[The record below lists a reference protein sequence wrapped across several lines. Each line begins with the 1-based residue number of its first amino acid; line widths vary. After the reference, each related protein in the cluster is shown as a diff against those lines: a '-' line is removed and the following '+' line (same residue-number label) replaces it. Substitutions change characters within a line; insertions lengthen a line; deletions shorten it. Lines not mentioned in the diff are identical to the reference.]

1 MQVPAW
7 RRALHESPV
16 SNRESLTFMATST
29 KQDYYELLGVSRK
42 APQKEIRQAYR
53 KLARKYHPDLNPG
66 DKSAEEKFKQVQEAY
81 DVLSDAKKRQMY
93 DQFGFETPGA
103 GGVPEGVNPNEVQ
116 FDFGG
121 FDFGGG
127 GGGAGTSFRDLFSQ
141 FFRGGAP
148 AEAPSY
154 AEPGSSLEYQIEIS
168 FWEAVHGTVKK
179 LTIARLDT
187 CGECH
192 GTGTVGQPQTCTA
205 CGGTGQVTQTSGKM
219 RFNLTCTRC
228 GGTGRVR
235 NICRV
240 CGGEGRVRR
249 SDTIEVRIPAGVQTG
264 SRVRV
269 PGRGNAGTA
278 GAPPGDLYIITD
290 VQPHPFFVRHGDD
303 LYTVVPITVTEAALG
318 AKIEVPTVDGRSL
331 LRIPPGTNSGQ
342 KLRLREKGVPS
353 VRQPGHRGDQYVELQ
368 IIVPKPVDERVK
380 ELLREL
386 ERVAPLDPRKD
397 LFERAKA

>member
-1 MQVPAW
+1 
-7 RRALHESPV
+7 
-16 SNRESLTFMATST
+16 MATST
-29 KQDYYELLGVSRK
+29 KQDYYELLGVPRK

-81 DVLSDAKKRQMY
+81 EVLSDAKKRQMY
-93 DQFGFETPGA
+93 DQFGFETSGQ
-103 GGVPEGVNPNEVQ
+103 GGMPEGVDPRDVQ

-127 GGGAGTSFRDLFSQ
+127 GGGAGPSFRDLFGQ
-141 FFRGGAP
+141 FFRGGTT
-148 AEAPSY
+148 AEAPSR
-154 AEPGSSLEYQIEIS
+154 AESGSSLEYQIEIT
-168 FWEAVHGTVKK
+168 FWEAVRGTVKK

-187 CGECH
+187 CTECH
-192 GTGTVGQPQTCTA
+192 GAGAVGQPQACTT
-205 CGGTGQVTQTSGKM
+205 CGGSGQVTQTSGKM
-219 RFNLTCTRC
+219 RFNLTCARC

-269 PGRGNAGTA
+269 PGRGNAGAA

-290 VQPHPFFVRHGDD
+290 VLPHPFFDRRGDD
-303 LYTVVPITVTEAALG
+303 LYTFVPITVAEAALG
-318 AKIEVPTVDGRSL
+318 AKIEVPTMDGRSL
-331 LRIPPGTNSGQ
+331 LRVPPGTNSGQ
-342 KLRLREKGVPS
+342 KLRLRDKGVPS
-353 VRQPGHRGDQYVELQ
+353 LRRPGHRGDQYVELQ

-386 ERVAPLDPRKD
+386 ERVAPEHPRKD
-397 LFERAKA
+397 LFERAKS

>member
-1 MQVPAW
+1 
-7 RRALHESPV
+7 
-16 SNRESLTFMATST
+16 MATST
-29 KQDYYELLGVSRK
+29 KQDYYDLLGVSRK
-42 APQKEIRQAYR
+42 AAQKEIRQAYR

-66 DKSAEEKFKQVQEAY
+66 DKSSEEKFKQVQEAY

-103 GGVPEGVNPNEVQ
+103 GGVPEGVDPGNVH
-116 FDFGG
+116 

-127 GGGAGTSFRDLFSQ
+127 GGGAAGGAGGTSFRDLFGQ
-141 FFRGGAP
+141 FFRGGGGAAP
-148 AEAPSY
+148 AETYSRP
-154 AEPGSSLEYQIEIS
+154 EPGSSLEYQIEIT

-179 LTIARLDT
+179 LTIARLDV
-187 CGECH
+187 CSECH
-192 GTGTVGQPQTCTA
+192 GSGSIGQPQTCTA

-228 GGTGRVR
+228 GGTGRLR
-235 NICRV
+235 TMCRT
-240 CGGEGRVRR
+240 CSGEGRVRR
-249 SDTIEVRIPAGVQTG
+249 ADTIEVRIPAGVQTG

-290 VQPHPFFVRHGDD
+290 VQPHPFFDRRGDD

-318 AKIEVPTVDGRSL
+318 AKVEVPTMDGRSL
-331 LRIPPGTNSGQ
+331 LRVPPGTNSGQ
-342 KLRLREKGVPS
+342 KLRLRDKGVPS
-353 VRQPGHRGDQYVELQ
+353 VRKPGHRGDQYVELQ
-368 IIVPKPVDERVK
+368 VVVPKPVDERVK

-386 ERVAPLDPRKD
+386 ERVAPEDPRKD
-397 LFERAKA
+397 IFDRAKA